1 MLPQLL
7 AYLLQIIKT
16 QYQIIVY
23 LMGVIVGKSLNRK
36 DLDEP
41 VQKPYRKLQVDDL
54 PIIDVPETLDYRK
67 LLADYEAQH
76 GRPLRP
82 IQRRANA
89 KHRVPDS
96 LTCPRCQAPSSYLY
110 ANNGGKG
117 QYQCK
122 VCQCRFNHRN
132 RFTNASGLS
141 LPALQKDAGKDQRNA
156 KNTTSISARTT
167 IARFTRPTFAG

>member
-1 MLPQLL
+1 M
-7 AYLLQIIKT
+7 LQIIKT

-41 VQKPYRKLQVDDL
+41 VQKPYRKLQIDDL

-82 IQRRANA
+82 I
-89 KHRVPDS
+89 
-96 LTCPRCQAPSSYLY
+96 
-110 ANNGGKG
+110 
-117 QYQCK
+117 
-122 VCQCRFNHRN
+122 
-132 RFTNASGLS
+132 
-141 LPALQKDAGKDQRNA
+141 
-156 KNTTSISARTT
+156 
-167 IARFTRPTFAG
+167 

>member
-7 AYLLQIIKT
+7 AYLLQIIKA

-36 DLDEP
+36 DLDEL

-110 ANNGGKG
+110 ANNGP
-117 QYQCK
+117 
-122 VCQCRFNHRN
+122 
-132 RFTNASGLS
+132 ASGRG
-141 LPALQKDAGKDQRNA
+141 P
-156 KNTTSISARTT
+156 ARTG
-167 IARFTRPTFAG
+167 PTAAPFPSRAPP

>member
-7 AYLLQIIKT
+7 AYLLEIIKT

-23 LMGVIVGKSLNRK
+23 LMGVIVGKSLNLE

-41 VQKPYRKLQVDDL
+41 IQKPYRKLQVDDL

-132 RFTNASGLS
+132 RFTKQAVFRCPHCKKTLEKIKERKEYNIYKCKNNAC
-141 LPALQKDAGKDQRNA
+141 PFYQA
-156 KNTTSISARTT
+156 
-167 IARFTRPTFAG
+167 